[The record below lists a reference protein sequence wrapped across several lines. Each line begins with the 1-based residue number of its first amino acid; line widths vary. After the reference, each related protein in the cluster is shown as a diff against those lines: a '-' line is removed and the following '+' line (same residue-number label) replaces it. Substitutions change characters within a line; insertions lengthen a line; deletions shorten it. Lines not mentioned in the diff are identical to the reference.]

1 MSASGA
7 TGEVPSAR
15 PMTRFQSSKLYDVG
29 AVAPLVLWYG
39 LSIWGLAP
47 KIAAECAQ
55 LRASFTPDTAM
66 EVASE
71 ATTLAFLGLQI
82 VLFLIRRLPQAKA
95 PGVAPRLAAVV
106 GSNLQ
111 LAFLALPRAAA
122 SLPVA
127 AVAIALVAIGTI
139 GSIAAA
145 SWLGRSFSIFPQ
157 ARRLVVSGPYRIV
170 RHPLY
175 LAEQIATLGVA
186 LQYAQPWA
194 LLIGAASFAA
204 QFPRMHY
211 EEKVLAETYPA
222 YAQYAA
228 RTRRL
233 IPCLY

>member
-1 MSASGA
+1 
-7 TGEVPSAR
+7 
-15 PMTRFQSSKLYDVG
+15 MTRFQSSRLYDLG
-29 AVAPLVLWYG
+29 AVTPLILWYG

-55 LRASFTPDTAM
+55 LQVSFAPGTAM
-66 EVASE
+66 DVASQ

-82 VLFLIRRLPQAKA
+82 VLFLIRRLPEAKA
-95 PGVAPRLAAVV
+95 RGVAPRLAALI
-106 GSNLQ
+106 GSNVQ
-111 LAFLALPRAAA
+111 LAFLALPRAAL

-127 AVAIALVAIGTI
+127 ALATALVAGGLIGAMVV
-139 GSIAAA
+139 AA
-145 SWLGRSFSIFPQ
+145 WLGRSFSVFPQ
-157 ARRLVVSGPYRIV
+157 ARRLVVAGPYRVV

-175 LAEQIATLGVA
+175 LVEQIATLGVV

-194 LLIGAASFAA
+194 LVIGAASFAA

-233 IPCLY
+233 IPYLY

>member
-1 MSASGA
+1 
-7 TGEVPSAR
+7 
-15 PMTRFQSSKLYDVG
+15 MTRFRSSRLYDAG
-29 AVAPLVLWYG
+29 AVAPLILWYG

-47 KIAAECAQ
+47 KIAGECAA
-55 LRASFTPDTAM
+55 LWASFVPDTAM

-82 VLFLIRRLPQAKA
+82 VLFLIRRLPEAKA
-95 PGVAPRLAAVV
+95 RGIAPRLAALI
-106 GSNLQ
+106 GSNIQ
-111 LAFLALPRAAA
+111 LAFLALPRATL

-127 AVAIALVAIGTI
+127 AVATALVAGGTI
-139 GSIAAA
+139 GSIAVAF
-145 SWLGRSFSIFPQ
+145 WLGRSFSVFPQ

-175 LAEQIATLGVA
+175 LVEQIATLGVV

-194 LLIGAASFAA
+194 LVIGAASCAA

-233 IPCLY
+233 IPYFY